1 MNNEKICPQ
10 TPFDCL
16 IIPREFQILKLLLPI
31 LPPSFQGT
39 FGICIKFMELQYTI
53 RYFQNPIHILRFSDR
68 SSDASPFQGLTEKLS
83 PYLDKEQAD
92 LLQNITSA
100 LQMAEL
106 FQASGDFS
114 FEDLFSGDFFSGTP
128 FSEDLFSGKGF
139 SKDPFSQ
146 TDPQAYDNS
155 KRPQEKEN
163 TYGDMDGPSGN
174 GEAGSG
180 ETGASDAGLQ
190 ADSGKIR

>member
-1 MNNEKICPQ
+1 MNNEKSCPQ

-53 RYFQNPIHILRFSDR
+53 RYFQNPIHILRFPDL

-114 FEDLFSGDFFSGTP
+114 FEDLFS
-128 FSEDLFSGKGF
+128 EDLFSGKGF
-139 SKDPFSQ
+139 
-146 TDPQAYDNS
+146 
-155 KRPQEKEN
+155 
-163 TYGDMDGPSGN
+163 
-174 GEAGSG
+174 
-180 ETGASDAGLQ
+180 
-190 ADSGKIR
+190 